1 MPYSTAGGFA
11 PLPSFAM
18 TPEEAKFI
26 LAAIPPEPPPGAA
39 RNPMADPETDP
50 EVAEA
55 LRLLDRDSALRE
67 WYERS
72 RAFDGLVAERLREIE
87 TPPGLEASLLAGLR
101 LSTPPRRQRA
111 RPYLVLLAGAGLA
124 AAAAVA
130 LALVPWLRS
139 GGSAP
144 VDAPGLAATGTGIPA
159 TATLEEF
166 RSEVLGILAELQ
178 GLPHLSGD
186 PLEVAAWLA
195 DRGAPFEG
203 EIPAVAGE
211 HRLAGCAVLE
221 WRGHRLSLVCFHLPG
236 EEGPPG
242 LHLVTIDAQALR
254 PFQSREGTA
263 AFDERTGPWT
273 TAAWQSEGKV
283 QLAIAKGSRP
293 DLHRLIPLG

>member
-1 MPYSTAGGFA
+1 MPR
-11 PLPSFAM
+11 LPSFAM

-26 LAAIPPEPPPGAA
+26 LAALSPEPPAGAA
-39 RNPMADPETDP
+39 RNPETAPEI
-50 EVAEA
+50 AEA
-55 LRLLDRDSALRE
+55 LSLLDHDPALQE

-72 RAFDGLVAERLREIE
+72 RAFDRLVAERLREIE
-87 TPPGLEASLLAGLR
+87 PPPGLEASLLAGLR

-111 RPYLVLLAGAGLA
+111 RPYLILLAGAGLA

-130 LALVPWLRS
+130 LALLPWPRS
-139 GGSAP
+139 GVPTP
-144 VDAPGLAATGTGIPA
+144 VDAPGLAATSDSLPA

-166 RSEVLGILAELQ
+166 RSEILGILAELQ
-178 GLPHLSGD
+178 GLSHVSGD
-186 PLEVAAWLA
+186 PLDVAAWLA

-242 LHLVTIDAQALR
+242 LHLVTIDAEALR
-254 PFQSREGTA
+254 PFHSGEETA
-263 AFDERTGPWT
+263 AFEERTGAWT
-273 TAAWQSEGKV
+273 TAAWRSEGKV

-293 DLHRLIPLG
+293 DLHRLIPFG